1 MALYFF
7 NKRHWMASPLI
18 TVIAIKFL
26 FVKPKNKKRVM
37 VYVTISDNASPDV
50 PLDDVLLPVLM
61 GDPIFALLIVS
72 RPFWARTLSNTVKS

>member
-1 MALYFF
+1 
-7 NKRHWMASPLI
+7 
-18 TVIAIKFL
+18 
-26 FVKPKNKKRVM
+26 M

-50 PLDDVLLPVLM
+50 PLDEVLLPVLM